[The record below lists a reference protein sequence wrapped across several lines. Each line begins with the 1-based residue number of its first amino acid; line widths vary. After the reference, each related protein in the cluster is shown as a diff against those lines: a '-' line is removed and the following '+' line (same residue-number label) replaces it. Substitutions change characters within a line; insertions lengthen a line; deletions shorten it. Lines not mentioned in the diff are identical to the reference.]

1 MLWNHIIRKILN
13 IRPVI
18 MALAGNGE
26 IKKTKGEFSMK
37 KTVCFTGHRVLSES
51 AKQLFSRLYTVL
63 EKLVT
68 EQGITDFYAGGAVG
82 FDTIAAKCV
91 LRLRDTL
98 KEGAEVRLHLV
109 LPCCNEDQTKNWTAE
124 QKYEFRCILQRADS
138 VEYTAQKH
146 DPQCMGRRNAK
157 LVEYA
162 THYCVCYYDINHR
175 SGTAQTV
182 SLARQKGLQ
191 IINLFPAAKSPLPS
205 VTV

>member
-1 MLWNHIIRKILN
+1 MEPYYTQDIEH
-13 IRPVI
+13 PTCY
-18 MALAGNGE
+18 NG
-26 IKKTKGEFSMK
+26 FSRERRNQENK
-37 KTVCFTGHRVLSES
+37 RRIFDEKTVCFTGHRVLSES

-91 LRLRDTL
+91 LRLRDAL

-109 LPCCNEDQTKNWTAE
+109 LPCCNEDQTKNWTPE

-146 DPQCMGRRNAK
+146 DPQCMGRRNAQ

-205 VTV
+205 VTA